1 MFNSINSR
9 RSNNGEGILDKSF
22 AFAVRV
28 VKLYKFLCDEKREYI
43 LSKQLLRAGTSIGA
57 NVNEAQAAQ
66 SKADF
71 ISKLSISSK
80 EVREA
85 NYWINLLIETKYLNI
100 DDAHVK
106 SLKEDTEE
114 IIKLLTSIIK
124 SSQDRK

>member
-1 MFNSINSR
+1 MKQDNI
-9 RSNNGEGILDKSF
+9 ILDKSF

-80 EVREA
+80 EAREA

-100 DDAHVK
+100 DDVHVK